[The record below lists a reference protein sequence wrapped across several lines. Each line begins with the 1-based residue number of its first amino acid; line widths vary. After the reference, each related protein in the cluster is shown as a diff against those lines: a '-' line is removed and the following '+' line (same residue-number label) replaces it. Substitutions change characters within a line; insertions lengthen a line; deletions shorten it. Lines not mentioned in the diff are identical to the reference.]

1 MFFIPNEKY
10 EKEKWKNYH
19 VFCTNIDVTKA
30 NLLFLADL
38 YGMRWNI
45 ENFYRDGENFMIKT
59 KTADFVVRY
68 FFFLFM
74 SILYNLWYLV
84 RVRSPITAQEW
95 KDLVEDKITG
105 ENDDFIEIYSI
116 YVAFKNL
123 LSTFMNTGVSSAFY
137 FIGEIMKYDFKQICD
152 VI

>member
-1 MFFIPNEKY
+1 
-10 EKEKWKNYH
+10 
-19 VFCTNIDVTKA
+19 
-30 NLLFLADL
+30 
-38 YGMRWNI
+38 
-45 ENFYRDGENFMIKT
+45 
-59 KTADFVVRY
+59 
-68 FFFLFM
+68 
-74 SILYNLWYLV
+74 
-84 RVRSPITAQEW
+84 PITAQEW